1 MLLFYIIFELLQMD
15 DVIEDIISLETSYND
30 DILGFMDAG
39 LQMSNTVKGLFVVSC
54 TFVMFKIHS
63 STWTV
68 DTCTQI
74 FVVVVYNFLDSSL
87 CKPVGYVQQSCSSF
101 SWGYH

>member
-15 DVIEDIISLETSYND
+15 DVIEDIISLESSYND

-39 LQMSNTVKGLFVVSC
+39 LQMTNTVKGLIYDQDRGVSC
-54 TFVMFKIHS
+54 TFMFKIHI

-68 DTCTQI
+68 ST
-74 FVVVVYNFLDSSL
+74 
-87 CKPVGYVQQSCSSF
+87 
-101 SWGYH
+101 